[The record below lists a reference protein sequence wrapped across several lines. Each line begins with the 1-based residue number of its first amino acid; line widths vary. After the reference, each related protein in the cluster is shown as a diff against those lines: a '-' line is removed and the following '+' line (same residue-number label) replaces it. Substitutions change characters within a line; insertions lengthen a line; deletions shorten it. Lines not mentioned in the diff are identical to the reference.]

1 LSSCVLTVAIA
12 TAETIS
18 NLAAASPHPIKVQM
32 DAVTLLLISEHPNEG
47 EPNRAAIK
55 GVVKQTQS

>member
-1 LSSCVLTVAIA
+1 M
-12 TAETIS
+12 AETIS
-18 NLAAASPHPIKVQM
+18 NLAAASPHPIEVQM